1 MASHDEHRIHD
12 VETLR
17 SVVGELKPGTDLKL
31 LDALDEFA
39 SDFIARSPFLLL
51 STSDTEGHMDASPKG
66 DQPGFVRVED
76 ENTLLIPDRLG
87 NRLVMGHLNILEN
100 PRVGILF
107 LIPGTNE
114 TLRVNGR
121 AELTK
126 DPALL
131 ERLTARGRPAVLAIR
146 VHVEEAFFHCA
157 KAFLRSELW
166 KPDTWPERKKIS
178 FGQMFAKKLAAKAE
192 VADQIDAAI
201 EENYRSEL

>member
-39 SDFIARSPFLLL
+39 TDFIARSPFLLL
-51 STSDTEGHMDASPKG
+51 STSDAGGHMDASPKG

-87 NRLVMGHLNILEN
+87 NRLIMGHLNILEN